1 VATSEE
7 RRVKNPKELI
17 KSHKLPC
24 GPTTINADGVCR
36 RRLRDRFDVLLDK
49 LTRETHPEGK
59 DGEVD
64 EIDDEFEKLKE
75 TEKKQ
80 EEIERQLEQE
90 YVRVDQELQRKM
102 NEETPEQKKERMI
115 EEGKMKAEV
124 KKEVLKYEEKLMGN
138 SKLLQDPTGKIKKR

>member
-1 VATSEE
+1 MDAPSEK
-7 RRVKNPKELI
+7 RVKNPKELI

-49 LTRETHPEGK
+49 LTQDTHPEGK
-59 DGEVD
+59 DAEVD
-64 EIDDEFEKLKE
+64 EIDDEFEMQKE
-75 TEKKQ
+75 AEKKR

-90 YVRVDQELQRKM
+90 GVMFDQELQRKLK
-102 NEETPEQKKERMI
+102 EETPEQKKKRMI

-138 SKLLQDPTGKIKKR
+138 TKLLQNPTGKIKKR